1 MSPRGVPAA
10 SVAAMDRRRVGAWF
24 YLVAAVAAMLLS
36 LLAEPDYLQIFA
48 AATSAAMLVLA
59 ALNFA
64 ARERR

>member
-1 MSPRGVPAA
+1 
-10 SVAAMDRRRVGAWF
+10 MDRRRVGAWF